1 MIIKFR
7 NYSDGVHHFDLS
19 KSSAELD
26 LGDPFIK
33 DVLLR
38 CKMDKSHHQ
47 IYISCDLSV
56 EASLECDRCT
66 ADFSKTLKNHF
77 ENLYLFDRDEN
88 REEEVGVYHLS
99 PDADKI
105 DLRNDVSEYARLTIP
120 MKVLCSDDCKGL
132 CTHCGKN
139 LNEGSCDCKN
149 EEDLGVWEPLRKLKD
164 NLNKK
169 T

>member
-7 NYSDGVHHFDLS
+7 NYSDGVHHFDLT
-19 KSSAELD
+19 KSCAELD
-26 LGDPFIK
+26 LGDPFIN

-47 IYISCDLSV
+47 IYLSCDLSV
-56 EASLECDRCT
+56 DAALQCDRCT
-66 ADFSKTLKNHF
+66 SDFSRVLKNHF
-77 ENLYLFDRDEN
+77 ENLYLFGKYERV
-88 REEEVGVYHLS
+88 EEENGVYYLS
-99 PDADKI
+99 PDSDKI
-105 DLRNDVSEYARLTIP
+105 VLNDDVIEYANLAIP

-132 CTHCGKN
+132 CRKCGTN
-139 LNEGSCDCKN
+139 LNLESCDCKGD
-149 EEDLGVWEPLRKLKD
+149 EDLGVWEPLKKLKE

>member
-7 NYSDGVHHFDLS
+7 NYSDGIHHFDLS
-19 KSSAELD
+19 KSCAELD
-26 LGDPFIK
+26 LGDPFIN

-47 IYISCDLSV
+47 IYISCDLSA
-56 EASLECDRCT
+56 EARLECDRCT
-66 ADFSKTLKNHF
+66 AEFSRNLTNHF
-77 ENLYLFDRDEN
+77 ENLYLFSRDEEKA
-88 REEEVGVYHLS
+88 EEPGVYQLS

-105 DLRNDVSEYARLTIP
+105 DLSIDAVEYAELAIP
-120 MKVLCSDDCKGL
+120 MKVLCSEDCKGL
-132 CTHCGKN
+132 CTHCGTN
-139 LNEGSCDCKN
+139 LNEGTCDCK
-149 EEDLGVWEPLRKLKD
+149 ESEDLGVWEPLKKLKE